1 MELEPEEERLVAAY
15 LRASP
20 EPSRRWVVTLVAGL
34 VLCAAAVVMLVL
46 GWAGVN
52 DPFTLLTF
60 VLGMVIVA
68 CSLDYHKWTVLAR
81 IIQKYDRAVRK
92 GGAEER

>member
-1 MELEPEEERLVAAY
+1 MDLEPEEERIVQTY

-20 EPSRRWVVTLVAGL
+20 TPRRRWVVTLVAGL
-34 VLCAAAVVMLVL
+34 VLCAAAVVMLLL
-46 GWAGVN
+46 GEELN
-52 DPFTLLTF
+52 DPFTLLMF

-81 IIQKYDRAVRK
+81 IIRKYDRAVRK
-92 GGAEER
+92 GGAEGQ